1 MKVEPIAFDSFGVR
15 SMCTVVKTKDVKL
28 VIDPSVALAP
38 KRFGLPPH
46 EIELRRK
53 DELWKRIKDELELAE
68 VVIITHYHYDHHNPN
83 EPEVLNGKVVL
94 VKHPNNAINL
104 SQKKRSRY
112 FLSLLNAKIEFADSR
127 RFEFGNTIISFSDP
141 VPHGKDDRLGYVLE
155 VLIEEDESFLFTSDV
170 EGMPLDDHVKFI
182 LDSNPDTLFLDGP
195 MTYMPHVFGRKLF
208 ERSMRNIKIVMEK
221 TKVKRVVL
229 DHHLLRDVS
238 WRDKVSEIFEFGKEL
253 GIFVQSASGFIGK
266 EEILL
271 EARRKELYETLR

>member
-46 EIELRRK
+46 EVELRRK

-83 EPEVLNGKVVL
+83 EPEVLNGKVAL

-238 WRDKVSEIFEFGKEL
+238 WRDKVSEIFKFGKEL